1 MMKRHTLHFAAAAL
15 ACLAFAVPAELPA
28 QSSGSSR
35 DAKLS
40 KRYWDLW
47 RTGFESYEAG
57 ESALLAGRNEE
68 AADCY
73 RRALNSFQSVKKN
86 NPNWNRN
93 VINYRISLAD
103 RRLKTAL
110 RRLSFQNS
118 GAAREGGY
126 VAVNPDETK
135 KLKEKITALQDSLAE
150 SERINLDLR
159 KLAEQ
164 GKVAR
169 DQVVDL
175 LKEKKE
181 LEKKYETLVLQYNE
195 IKKTADSASADTSS
209 LEKAFKKEQNRA
221 EALLKI
227 VEDLRKE
234 SQDLQVKLQKTQRDL
249 EAGNRKLKATS
260 KDLASARKS
269 EELLDDL
276 RKKYKRMER
285 DLNDKLDA
293 LKDDLKAA
301 NRKLAAKTEENETLR
316 KDQTSA
322 AKKLAEEADQLR
334 NQADALKKDIASL
347 KHDIRTKE
355 KQLNDASNREMR
367 LNSMVTSLNSKN
379 KDTQALLQTTAKS
392 LSAEQNKVQQKEQQV
407 TVLTAEN
414 KDLKEKVKLLAEK
427 VNKLPVVTAAAEVD
441 KLKAQQ
447 EIKRLSDTIAARDK
461 DLNELK
467 QELSNSRKTL
477 ETAKKA
483 EAALTQKIAGLE
495 KSLADLKK
503 NAGAQDVTAKRQIAD
518 MDATMAKLQKE
529 AAAKDD
535 TAKRRIAQLET
546 ALANL
551 KKEAAAK
558 EDTAKRRIAQLE
570 TALENLKKEAAA
582 KEDAS
587 KRRVA
592 QLEKGMEDFK
602 KVAAGKDEA
611 SKLNVKLQ
619 EQLDK
624 LQKELG
630 QQKIAAANEASKLNV
645 KMLEQ
650 LDLLRKEFA
659 AQKEIAAKAEQK
671 KTESLQAE
679 INRLNQ
685 TISADGKKAESLQA
699 EIKRL
704 NQTISADAKKAEGL
718 QAEVKRLNVRCETLT
733 ADLKKA
739 NAASDEANAAI
750 ASMKNKSG
758 NLQKSVKDI
767 TDERNDLAEQNKK
780 LSKDLLN
787 TQALLEK
794 TRLQAQDDTKLRA
807 AEKARD
813 GWKARTEAANKKN
826 QDLQKNILAQKAEFA
841 KIQAAMAAMEKK
853 RDDLLKKLQRTETE
867 LDGWKKNQNMI
878 SRNELDKQVKATD
891 SMANELRAKI
901 AEINKLK
908 TKLMESDALAIRYRQ
923 NLQMARDVTEKAMAE
938 SRKLRAELAMY
949 RRNDPHA
956 MPEVEKAKGMPEEIL
971 SLTKVKND
979 VRDRASKADVSKFD
993 KLMNKGAELEKQEK
1007 YDDALW
1013 QYWAA
1018 ADAGVNRPEPYM
1030 AISRIHAIRNNPEQG
1045 IKTYERALRLG
1056 GKRIPAIE
1064 QKLKQQ
1070 LIEKKK
1076 KAK

>member
-285 DLNDKLDA
+285 DLNDKLDT

-483 EAALTQKIAGLE
+483 EAALTQKIAALE

-558 EDTAKRRIAQLE
+558 ED
-570 TALENLKKEAAA
+570 AA
-582 KEDAS
+582 

-841 KIQAAMAAMEKK
+841 KIQTAMAAMEKK